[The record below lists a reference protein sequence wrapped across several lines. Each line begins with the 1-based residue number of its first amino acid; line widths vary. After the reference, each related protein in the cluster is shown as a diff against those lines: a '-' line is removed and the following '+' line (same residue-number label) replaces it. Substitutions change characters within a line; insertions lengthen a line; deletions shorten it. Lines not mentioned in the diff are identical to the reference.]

1 MADDANLTNGI
12 GNWDAVTF
20 FITIRELSSMDKPF
34 IDTFI
39 GMFTDGLFQKLLGI
53 DVVEVAK
60 DRTALSPVKTFPE
73 WVTAPAY

>member
-1 MADDANLTNGI
+1 
-12 GNWDAVTF
+12 
-20 FITIRELSSMDKPF
+20 MDKPF

-39 GMFTDGLFQKLLGI
+39 GMFPDVFFQKLLGI